1 MEAQSLTPTF
11 WRFDP
16 VFIGGLLTVALIY
29 MLFVGPLR
37 HRLAPNSTFPVWRAV
52 AFSSALLIFFL
63 AEASPL
69 HDIAELYLFSAHM
82 FQHLLLGYAVS
93 LLLLVG
99 LPDYV
104 LRFLVLNRFV
114 KPVAK
119 MLAKPVTA
127 AVIYTLVFS
136 AWHFPVVYEAQLRS
150 EIIHSSEHL
159 IFIAASMIAAWQLT
173 SPLPELP
180 RLSHVGQIIYLT
192 ALPFGQFLVTA
203 LLSFSRSPI
212 YETYAAS
219 PKLFGLTVVGDQQL
233 GGILMKVAGFF
244 IYGIPLILAF
254 FRWYREEN
262 PRARRP
268 VPQKLKSTHES

>member
-1 MEAQSLTPTF
+1 MQSLTPTF

-29 MLFVGPLR
+29 MLTVGPLR
-37 HRLAPNSTFPVWRAV
+37 HRLAPNSSFPTWRAV
-52 AFSSALLIFFL
+52 AFCSALLVFFL

-82 FQHLLLGYAVS
+82 FQHLLLGYVVS

-104 LRFLVLNRFV
+104 LRILVLNRLI
-114 KPVAK
+114 KPIATI
-119 MLAKPVTA
+119 LSKPVTA
-127 AVIYTLVFS
+127 AVIYTIVFS
-136 AWHFPVVYEAQLRS
+136 AWHFPAIYEAQLRS
-150 EIIHSSEHL
+150 EVLHSGEHL

-180 RLSHVGQIIYLT
+180 RLSNVGQILYLT

-203 LLSFSRSPI
+203 LLTFSQSPI

-219 PKLFGLTVVGDQQL
+219 PKLFGLTTVGDQQL
-233 GGILMKVAGFF
+233 GGILMKVAGFL

-254 FRWYREEN
+254 FRWHREEN
-262 PRARRP
+262 PVRRMTSR
-268 VPQKLKSTHES
+268 QKLKTTRDS